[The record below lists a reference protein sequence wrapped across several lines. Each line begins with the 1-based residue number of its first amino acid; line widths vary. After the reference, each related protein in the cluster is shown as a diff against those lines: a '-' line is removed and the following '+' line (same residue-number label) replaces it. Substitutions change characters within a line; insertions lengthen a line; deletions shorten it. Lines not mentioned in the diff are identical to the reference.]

1 MTINNKFILIA
12 IFSFFFAGLSQAQIR
27 FGARAAGSITNITD
41 VHANS
46 KSRGGF
52 QIGVTA
58 LIPITNNDILFFQP
72 EIQYSAQG
80 EFDQYFRSDGDYKQ
94 KVFVNMINV
103 PLFAKLY
110 FTDADSEFFVEGG
123 PFFGIQIGDK
133 TDKFDFP
140 TAADANEY
148 SGFDFGAGIGV
159 GYSLNRNVEFSIR
172 YLYGLVDQVKN
183 DPINSSNKTSNLN
196 FGISYFLP

>member
-1 MTINNKFILIA
+1 MKNKIA
-12 IFSFFFAGLSQAQIR
+12 LAVVFGLFLAELSQAQIR

-41 VHANS
+41 VHSNS

-72 EIQYSAQG
+72 EVQYSAQG
-80 EFDQYFRSDGDYKQ
+80 EFDQYFRNEGDYKQ

-110 FTDADSEFFVEGG
+110 FTDAESEFFAEAG
-123 PFFGIQIGDK
+123 PYFGIQIGNN
-133 TDKFDFP
+133 TDSYDFS
-140 TAADANEY
+140 TEADDNEY
-148 SGFDFGAGIGV
+148 SGFDFGAGVGI
-159 GYSLNRNVEFSIR
+159 GYSLNRNVEFSVR
-172 YLYGLVDQVKN
+172 YLFGLVDQVKN
-183 DPINSSNKTSNLN
+183 DAANASNKNSNLN